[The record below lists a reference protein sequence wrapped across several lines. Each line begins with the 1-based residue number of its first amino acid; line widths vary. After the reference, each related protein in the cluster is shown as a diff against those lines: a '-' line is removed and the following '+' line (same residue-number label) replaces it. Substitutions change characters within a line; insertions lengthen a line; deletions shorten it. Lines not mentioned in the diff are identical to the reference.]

1 MTKSDC
7 STTGPVQGRHLSIS
21 VVIAWVNSLDLLI
34 PGLEALLS
42 KQTRGPDEVIIATR
56 HDKEMQSRLRA
67 LYPSVIVLSA
77 HPSTPVTALRSL
89 GIRRA
94 CGTVIVVTEDH
105 CVPSSDWVSIIEKQM
120 MHPDCRIVGGPVEN
134 GSTTRLRDWAAF
146 LTEYAD
152 FVPASAGGFVS
163 PRVPGNNVAYRRE
176 LCDELCAILEKGL
189 WESFYYQHLV
199 NCGIHIAF
207 DREMLIYHSRTF
219 DFWYFVEQRYHFCRS
234 FAAMRCDSFTV
245 FDRMKYGAGSLVLP
259 PVLVFRG
266 LMTLLRKRRLVWR
279 YLFCL
284 PLIGI
289 YMSIGALGEMMGY
302 FLGGGN
308 SLARVE

>member
-1 MTKSDC
+1 MTTSEC
-7 STTGPVQGRHLSIS
+7 STSGLVQGRHLFIS

-34 PGLEALLS
+34 PGLEALLW
-42 KQTRGPDEVIIATR
+42 KQTREPDEVIIATR
-56 HDKEMQSRLRA
+56 HDSEMQSHLRA
-67 LYPSVIVLSA
+67 LFPSVILLSA
-77 HPSTPVTALRSL
+77 HSSTPITALRSL

-94 CGTVIVVTEDH
+94 CGTVIVITEDH
-105 CVPSSDWVSIIEKQM
+105 CVPSSDWVSIVEKQM

-152 FVPASAGGFVS
+152 FVPSSARDVNI

-176 LCDELCAILEKGL
+176 LCDELCSILERGL
-189 WESFYYQHLV
+189 WESFYYQRLV
-199 NCGIHIAF
+199 KCGIHIAF
-207 DREMLIYHSRTF
+207 DRKMLIHHFRGF

-245 FDRMKYGAGSLVLP
+245 LDRIKYGAGSLVLP

-266 LMTLLRKRRLVWR
+266 FMTLMRKRRLIGR
-279 YLFCL
+279 YIFCL

-289 YMSIGALGEMMGY
+289 YMSVGAIGEMMGY

>member
-1 MTKSDC
+1 MTSEC
-7 STTGPVQGRHLSIS
+7 SAGGLIQGRHLFIS

-34 PGLEALLS
+34 PGLEALLW
-42 KQTRGPDEVIIATR
+42 KQTRDPDEVIIATR
-56 HDKEMQSRLRA
+56 HDKEMQSHLRR
-67 LYPSVIVLSA
+67 LYPSVILLSA
-77 HPSTPVTALRSL
+77 HSNTPITALRSL

-105 CVPSSDWVSIIEKQM
+105 CVPSSDWVLIVEKQM

-152 FVPASAGGFVS
+152 FVPSSAGGFIS

-176 LCDELCAILEKGL
+176 LCDELCAILERGL
-189 WESFYYQHLV
+189 WESFYHQRLV
-199 NCGIHIAF
+199 KYGIHIAF
-207 DREMLIYHSRTF
+207 DHKMLIHHSRSF

-245 FDRMKYGAGSLVLP
+245 LDRIKYGAGSLVLP
-259 PVLVFRG
+259 PVLVVRG
-266 LMTLLRKRRLVWR
+266 FMTLMRKRRLIGR
-279 YLFCL
+279 FIFCL
-284 PLIGI
+284 PLIWI
-289 YMSIGALGEMMGY
+289 YMSVGALGEMMGY